1 MSALIDF
8 MMFETVPSVATD
20 TRFEVVFSSDFYSVL
35 SINQQYIHYLVRPY
49 LIPMRDHL
57 GITVNVDVSH
67 FHSCALFRRTFLKF
81 LYNKF
86 SDICSL
92 KM

>member
-49 LIPMRDHL
+49 LIPMRDYL
-57 GITVNVDVSH
+57 GITVNVDGKSFSQLRAFSQNLFEVSV
-67 FHSCALFRRTFLKF
+67 
-81 LYNKF
+81 
-86 SDICSL
+86 
-92 KM
+92 